1 LAFVQRQ
8 GRFLSGEGRPKCSD
22 HTNSS
27 RSQGCGAVGSCSARF
42 MRWLVRPPMPRISIR
57 ANRRR
62 GCLRIAARRV
72 IAARPVSPGGAR
84 VPLYSSSCRSIT
96 RPVRTRP
103 RNSLL
108 IWPRST
114 SSEAA
119 DRGRP
124 PGSRRVLQHRVR
136 PNRRHQIEIVDQLE
150 RFRAKWKPVR
160 VKKTRQK
167 KEVERSPRRFNNGAR
182 LRSARPR
189 WRPSGS
195 GPRQGE

>member
-1 LAFVQRQ
+1 M
-8 GRFLSGEGRPKCSD
+8 SGTILKRRRATACSY
-22 HTNSS
+22 HKNSCRS
-27 RSQGCGAVGSCSARF
+27 RSCGAIGLSLAPF
-42 MRWLVRPPMPRISIR
+42 MRWLVRLFVPRISIR